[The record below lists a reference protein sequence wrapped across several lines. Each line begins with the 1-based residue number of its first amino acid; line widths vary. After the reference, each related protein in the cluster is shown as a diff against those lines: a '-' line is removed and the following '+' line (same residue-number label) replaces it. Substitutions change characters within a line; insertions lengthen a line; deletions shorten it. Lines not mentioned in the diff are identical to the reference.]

1 MPAILQVAAA
11 PPRGSPPIPTR
22 PRPSRVTCT
31 NGRSTASAVTRYPR
45 PLRLVPCGRAS
56 GGGKLEGTTPPILGR
71 SFHRHDP
78 ARPTRSLHA
87 AVAPRRQLAH
97 ALDCSLR
104 WCSQS
109 GRQINSQPT
118 GRPSSGCSTHRRPAT
133 RVRLGP
139 ACGISGQG
147 TRWHQT
153 AYVSPEPEPH
163 SGPRTPPQRRHKPA
177 YISRRPFGDS
187 CGITPVGGYALVSKA
202 VRTRVMKQGYVV
214 AAIPDLTRDVDVP
227 DQWRTALGGS
237 APCGRR
243 RGSVIRLGRRA
254 GGPPGI
260 TEWPPFR
267 ACLAW
272 PSCR

>member
-1 MPAILQVAAA
+1 MAWM
-11 PPRGSPPIPTR
+11 PPRAPRQAGGEGQLTLRSRSRPVRAGQLGRAGRRGRAADLAPIDSR
-22 PRPSRVTCT
+22 RSEPRPW
-31 NGRSTASAVTRYPR
+31 AVRR
-45 PLRLVPCGRAS
+45 NS
-56 GGGKLEGTTPPILGR
+56 G
-71 SFHRHDP
+71 H
-78 ARPTRSLHA
+78 
-87 AVAPRRQLAH
+87 
-97 ALDCSLR
+97 
-104 WCSQS
+104 
-109 GRQINSQPT
+109 
-118 GRPSSGCSTHRRPAT
+118 
-133 RVRLGP
+133 
-139 ACGISGQG
+139 G